1 MMAKMKLKMDGATLE
16 RIRKVSQAGGYSS
29 PEEFVLHVIQ
39 RELDSLAP
47 DKGESE
53 EDIRRKMEGLGYI
66 E

>member
-1 MMAKMKLKMDGATLE
+1 MAKMKLKIDEASME
-16 RIRKVSQAGGYSS
+16 RIRKVSRAGGYSS

-47 DKGESE
+47 EQGESE
-53 EDIRRKMEGLGYI
+53 EEIRKKMEGLGYI

>member
-1 MMAKMKLKMDGATLE
+1 MAKMKLKIDEASME

-29 PEEFVLHVIQ
+29 PEEFVLHVLQ

-47 DKGESE
+47 DQGESE
-53 EDIRRKMEGLGYI
+53 EEIRKKMEGLGYI